1 MASIGLG
8 RAGSCYSSSEDRIS
22 SKMGEGTFGQVLECL
37 DNEKKEPVAIKAV
50 RSINKY
56 REAAM
61 IEMDVLQTLAS
72 HDVGGSRN
80 SWRNMTVSIFI
91 KLMILALLEP
101 VIGQNLYILGMRATT
116 ATFTVSMSNV
126 LPAWILRL
134 EVVNLKSI
142 RSQAKVAGTLTT
154 AMIMTLVKGPLLEL
168 FWTKGRTNKKEEM
181 HNGVDLQLSLKG
193 AIMIVI
199 GCFGWS
205 CFVILQAITL
215 KSYPD
220 ELAMTAWICLLA
232 TIEGA
237 IATLIMERGNPA
249 VWAIICSG
257 AVYYVQ
263 GSIMR
268 ERGPVF
274 VTAFNPLCM
283 IVVAVTG
290 SIFLAEKTYLGRRVL
305 GAVVI
310 VVGLYMV
317 DWGKSK
323 DQEHKDPSLSMDE
336 HTTPENQIL
345 GEESKTNCNDQVIA
359 IKTSDEICDEHDEIQ
374 PADV

>member
-1 MASIGLG
+1 MSSYVFVVYRHDASALVVMVPFAIVLG
-8 RAGSCYSSSEDRIS
+8 
-22 SKMGEGTFGQVLECL
+22 
-37 DNEKKEPVAIKAV
+37 
-50 RSINKY
+50 
-56 REAAM
+56 
-61 IEMDVLQTLAS
+61 
-72 HDVGGSRN
+72 RN

-116 ATFTVSMSNV
+116 ATFTVSG
-126 LPAWILRL
+126 ARL
-134 EVVNLKSI
+134 KLQELS
-142 RSQAKVAGTLTT
+142 
-154 AMIMTLVKGPLLEL
+154 PLLEL

-181 HNGVDLQLSLKG
+181 HNGVDLQHSLKG

-249 VWAIICSG
+249 VWAIKWNTTLLATLYCGIICSG

-263 GSIMR
+263 GIIMR

-274 VTAFNPLCM
+274 ATAFNPLCM
-283 IVVAVTG
+283 IIVAVMG
-290 SIFLAEKTYLGRRVL
+290 SIFLAQKTYLGRRVL

-317 DWGKSK
+317 D
-323 DQEHKDPSLSMDE
+323 
-336 HTTPENQIL
+336 
-345 GEESKTNCNDQVIA
+345 
-359 IKTSDEICDEHDEIQ
+359 
-374 PADV
+374 

>member
-1 MASIGLG
+1 MSLQVAYAGLDILAKVALNEGMSSYVFVVYRHDASAFVVMAPFAIVLG
-8 RAGSCYSSSEDRIS
+8 
-22 SKMGEGTFGQVLECL
+22 
-37 DNEKKEPVAIKAV
+37 
-50 RSINKY
+50 
-56 REAAM
+56 
-61 IEMDVLQTLAS
+61 
-72 HDVGGSRN
+72 RN

-126 LPAWILRL
+126 LPAITFVIAWIPRL

-154 AMIMTLVKGPLLEL
+154 VAGAMIMTLVKGPLLEL

-181 HNGVDLQLSLKG
+181 HNGVDLHHSLKG

-237 IATLIMERGNPA
+237 IVALIMERGNPA
-249 VWAIICSG
+249 VWGIICSG

-263 GSIMR
+263 GIIMR
-268 ERGPVF
+268 ERDPVF

-283 IVVAVTG
+283 IIVAVMG

-323 DQEHKDPSLSMDE
+323 EQEHKDPSISIDE

-345 GEESKTNCNDQVIA
+345 GEESETNCNDQVIA